1 MRMDTD
7 RRFGLLG
14 FASAAVVLAALA
26 APGCGG
32 GSPYKILPVT
42 GKLTYSDGSLIPADQ
57 IRVTFVPQA
66 EAIDQKTHARHGIAY
81 LDEETGEF
89 TSMTTSK
96 YGDGATVGKNK
107 VQIIG
112 TDENGQPSKAIP
124 RKYADPATSG
134 LEVEVGPGKT
144 HFELTIDKP

>member
-1 MRMDTD
+1 MRMDRD
-7 RRFGLLG
+7 RRFRLLG
-14 FASAAVVLAALA
+14 FWSGAVVLAAVI

-32 GSPYKILPVT
+32 GSPYEIMPVT
-42 GKLTYSDGSLIPADQ
+42 GKLTYSDGSLVPADQ

-66 EAIDQKTHARHGIAY
+66 EAIDQKTNARPGIAY

-112 TDENGQPSKAIP
+112 TDENRQPSKAIP
-124 RKYADPATSG
+124 RKYADPATSD

-144 HFELTIDKP
+144 HFELRIDRP